1 MKEAC
6 GNPTVGSQ
14 EHFRFKL
21 IIQSEK
27 VRSLSMI
34 SYLGIA
40 EFLTLVKLLS
50 VSGSCLPILKIGN
63 NESIYPVELLC
74 RLNEA
79 IHLKHL
85 EHCSTYNKRSVTIT
99 LYYNLARRQLFTSPW
114 TA

>member
-27 VRSLSMI
+27 VRSLSMS

-40 EFLTLVKLLS
+40 EFWTLVKLLS
-50 VSGSCLPILKIGN
+50 VSGSCLPILKMGN
-63 NESIYPVELLC
+63 NEGIYPVELLC

-85 EHCSTYNKRSVTIT
+85 EHCSTHNKRSITIT